1 MMDFNRYEIYRAAFA
16 TDDVKIC
23 NECQIIVDDPNYD
36 YINTMRTDSPDNTA
50 LKCKNMVFLTKNFNP
65 APNKYFLAQCK
76 LEFKSDL
83 EEYYNPSYTYN
94 KKADVDIVVV
104 YVDDNDNTVK
114 AAVFNIELDYDKTT
128 LIIQRKID
136 NSLTC
141 VTVSSSGIT
150 SNSEVINN
158 IIGKIES
165 IHINSVPSIQNTY
178 VYVDDIITF
187 TSDTDNSQPVILPT
201 QSLINNNVVVTS
213 NSTTYATI

>member
-1 MMDFNRYEIYRAAFA
+1 MMDFNRHEIYRAAFA

-36 YINTMRTDSPDNTA
+36 FVNTMRTDSPDNTA

-65 APNKYFLAQCK
+65 VPNKYFLAQCK

-83 EEYYNPSYTYN
+83 EEYYNPSYN

-104 YVDDNDNTVK
+104 YVDDNDNRVK

-141 VTVSSSGIT
+141 STISSSGTIA
-150 SNSEVINN
+150 NSEVINN
-158 IIGKIES
+158 ITGKIES
-165 IHINSVPSIQNTY
+165 IHINNVPSIPNTY

>member
-50 LKCKNMVFLTKNFNP
+50 LKCKNMVFLTKQFNP
-65 APNKYFLAQCK
+65 TPNKYFLAQCK

-83 EEYYNPSYTYN
+83 EEYYDPSYN

-141 VTVSSSGIT
+141 STVSPSGTIT
-150 SNSEVINN
+150 NSEVINN
-158 IIGKIES
+158 ISGKIES
-165 IHINSVPSIQNTY
+165 IHINSVPSIHNTY
-178 VYVDDIITF
+178 VYVDDIITL
-187 TSDTDNSQPVILPT
+187 TSDTDNNLPTILPT

>member
-1 MMDFNRYEIYRAAFA
+1 M
-16 TDDVKIC
+16 
-23 NECQIIVDDPNYD
+23 
-36 YINTMRTDSPDNTA
+36 
-50 LKCKNMVFLTKNFNP
+50 
-65 APNKYFLAQCK
+65 
-76 LEFKSDL
+76 
-83 EEYYNPSYTYN
+83 EEYYDSSYN

-141 VTVSSSGIT
+141 STVSLSGTIT
-150 SNSEVINN
+150 NSEVINN
-158 IIGKIES
+158 ISGKIES
-165 IHINSVPSIQNTY
+165 IHINSVPSIHNTY
-178 VYVDDIITF
+178 VYVDDIITL
-187 TSDTDNSQPVILPT
+187 TADTDNNLPTILPT

>member
-36 YINTMRTDSPDNTA
+36 FVNTMRTDSPDNTA

-65 APNKYFLAQCK
+65 VPNKYFLAQCK

-83 EEYYNPSYTYN
+83 EEYYDPSYN
-94 KKADVDIVVV
+94 KKTDVDIVVV

-141 VTVSSSGIT
+141 STISSSGTIA
-150 SNSEVINN
+150 NSEVINN
-158 IIGKIES
+158 ITGKIES
-165 IHINSVPSIQNTY
+165 IHINNAPSIPNTY

>member
-65 APNKYFLAQCK
+65 EPNKYFLAQCK

-83 EEYYNPSYTYN
+83 EEYYEPSYN
-94 KKADVDIVVV
+94 KKSDVDIVVV

-141 VTVSSSGIT
+141 VTVSSSGIP

-158 IIGKIES
+158 ITGKIES

>member
-36 YINTMRTDSPDNTA
+36 FVNTMRTDSPDNTA
-50 LKCKNMVFLTKNFNP
+50 LKCKNMIFLTKNFNP
-65 APNKYFLAQCK
+65 VPNKYFLAQCK

-83 EEYYNPSYTYN
+83 EEYYDPSYN

-128 LIIQRKID
+128 LIIQKKID

-141 VTVSSSGIT
+141 STVSPSGTIT
-150 SNSEVINN
+150 NSEVINN
-158 IIGKIES
+158 ITGKIES
-165 IHINSVPSIQNTY
+165 ILINNVPSIQNTY
-178 VYVDDIITF
+178 VYIDDIITL
-187 TSDTDNSQPVILPT
+187 TADTDNNLPTILPT

>member
-50 LKCKNMVFLTKNFNP
+50 LKCMNMVFLTKNFNP
-65 APNKYFLAQCK
+65 VPNKYFLAQCK

-83 EEYYNPSYTYN
+83 EEYYNPSYN
-94 KKADVDIVVV
+94 KKSDVDIVVV
-104 YVDDNDNTVK
+104 YVNDNDNTVK

-141 VTVSSSGIT
+141 VTVSSSGTIT
-150 SNSEVINN
+150 NSEVINN
-158 IIGKIES
+158 ISGKIES
-165 IHINSVPSIQNTY
+165 IHINNVPSIQNTY

>member
-65 APNKYFLAQCK
+65 VPNKYFLAQCK

-83 EEYYNPSYTYN
+83 EEYYNSSYN

-141 VTVSSSGIT
+141 STISSSGI
-150 SNSEVINN
+150 SFNSKVINN
-158 IIGKIES
+158 ITGKIES

>member
-36 YINTMRTDSPDNTA
+36 FVNTMRTDSPDNTA

-65 APNKYFLAQCK
+65 VPNKYFLAQCK

-83 EEYYNPSYTYN
+83 EGYYNPSYN

-114 AAVFNIELDYDKTT
+114 AAVFNIELVYDKTT

-136 NSLTC
+136 NTLTC
-141 VTVSSSGIT
+141 YTVSSSGIP

-158 IIGKIES
+158 ISGKIES

-187 TSDTDNSQPVILPT
+187 TADTDNNLPVILPT

>member
-50 LKCKNMVFLTKNFNP
+50 LKCKNMIFLSKNFNP
-65 APNKYFLAQCK
+65 VPNKYFLAQCK

-83 EEYYNPSYTYN
+83 EEYYDSSYN

-141 VTVSSSGIT
+141 SKVSLSGTIT
-150 SNSEVINN
+150 NSEVINN
-158 IIGKIES
+158 ISGKIES

-178 VYVDDIITF
+178 VYVDDIITL
-187 TSDTDNSQPVILPT
+187 TADADNNLPTILPT

>member
-1 MMDFNRYEIYRAAFA
+1 MMDFNRHEIYRAAFA

-65 APNKYFLAQCK
+65 VPNKYFLAQCK

-83 EEYYNPSYTYN
+83 EEYYDPSYN

-114 AAVFNIELDYDKTT
+114 AAVFNIALDYNKTT

-141 VTVSSSGIT
+141 STISSSGTIT
-150 SNSEVINN
+150 NSEVINN
-158 IIGKIES
+158 ISGKIES
-165 IHINSVPSIQNTY
+165 IHINSMTSIPNTY
-178 VYVDDIITF
+178 VCVDDIITL
-187 TSDTDNSQPVILPT
+187 TSDTDNNLPTILPT

>member
-1 MMDFNRYEIYRAAFA
+1 MMDFNRHEIYRAAFA

-36 YINTMRTDSPDNTA
+36 FVNTMRTDSPDNTA

-65 APNKYFLAQCK
+65 VPNKYFLAQCK

-83 EEYYNPSYTYN
+83 EEYYNSSYN
-94 KKADVDIVVV
+94 KKADIDIVVV

-141 VTVSSSGIT
+141 VTISSSGIP

-158 IIGKIES
+158 ITGKIES

>member
-1 MMDFNRYEIYRAAFA
+1 MMDFNRHEIYRAAFA

-36 YINTMRTDSPDNTA
+36 FVNTMRTDSPDNTA
-50 LKCKNMVFLTKNFNP
+50 LKCKNMIFLSKNFNP

-83 EEYYNPSYTYN
+83 EEYYDPSYN
-94 KKADVDIVVV
+94 KKSDVDIVVV

-165 IHINSVPSIQNTY
+165 IHINSVPSIPNTY

>member
-36 YINTMRTDSPDNTA
+36 FVNTMRTDSPDNTA
-50 LKCKNMVFLTKNFNP
+50 LKCKNMIFLTKNFNP
-65 APNKYFLAQCK
+65 VPNKYFLAQCK

-83 EEYYNPSYTYN
+83 EEYYNSSYN
-94 KKADVDIVVV
+94 KKADIDIVVV

-141 VTVSSSGIT
+141 VTVSSSGTIT
-150 SNSEVINN
+150 NSEVINN
-158 IIGKIES
+158 ISGKIES

>member
-1 MMDFNRYEIYRAAFA
+1 MMDFNRHEIYRAAFA

-83 EEYYNPSYTYN
+83 EEYYNPSYN

-104 YVDDNDNTVK
+104 YVDDNIVK
-114 AAVFNIELDYDKTT
+114 AAVFNIVLDYDKTI
-128 LIIQRKID
+128 LIIQKKID

-141 VTVSSSGIT
+141 STVSSSGIP

-158 IIGKIES
+158 ITGKIES
-165 IHINSVPSIQNTY
+165 IHINNVPSIQNTY

-187 TSDTDNSQPVILPT
+187 TSDVDNNLPTILPT

>member
-36 YINTMRTDSPDNTA
+36 FVNTMRTDSPDNTA

-65 APNKYFLAQCK
+65 VPNKYFLAQCK

-83 EEYYNPSYTYN
+83 EEYYNSSYN

-141 VTVSSSGIT
+141 VTISSSGIP

-158 IIGKIES
+158 ITGKIES

-187 TSDTDNSQPVILPT
+187 TAETDNNQPVILPT

>member
-1 MMDFNRYEIYRAAFA
+1 MMDFNRHEIYRAAFA

-36 YINTMRTDSPDNTA
+36 FVNTMRTDSPDNTA

-83 EEYYNPSYTYN
+83 EEYYNPSYN
-94 KKADVDIVVV
+94 KKADIDIVVV

-141 VTVSSSGIT
+141 VTISSSGTIA
-150 SNSEVINN
+150 NSEVINN
-158 IIGKIES
+158 ITGKIES
-165 IHINSVPSIQNTY
+165 IHINNAPSIPNTY

>member
-36 YINTMRTDSPDNTA
+36 FVNTMRTDSPDNTA

-65 APNKYFLAQCK
+65 VSNKYFLAQCK

-83 EEYYNPSYTYN
+83 EEYYNSSYN
-94 KKADVDIVVV
+94 KKADVDIVVL

-141 VTVSSSGIT
+141 STISSSGIPF
-150 SNSEVINN
+150 NSKVINN
-158 IIGKIES
+158 ITGKIES
-165 IHINSVPSIQNTY
+165 IHINNAPSIPNTY

-187 TSDTDNSQPVILPT
+187 TADTDNNLPVILPT

>member
-76 LEFKSDL
+76 LEFQSDL
-83 EEYYNPSYTYN
+83 EGYYNPSYN

-141 VTVSSSGIT
+141 STVSPSGTIT
-150 SNSEVINN
+150 NSEVINN
-158 IIGKIES
+158 ISGKIES

-178 VYVDDIITF
+178 VYVDDIITL
-187 TSDTDNSQPVILPT
+187 TSDTDNNLPTILPT

>member
-36 YINTMRTDSPDNTA
+36 FVNTMRTDSPDNTA

-83 EEYYNPSYTYN
+83 EKYYNPSYN
-94 KKADVDIVVV
+94 KKSDVDIVVV

-141 VTVSSSGIT
+141 STISSSGTIA
-150 SNSEVINN
+150 NSEVINN
-158 IIGKIES
+158 ISGKIES
-165 IHINSVPSIQNTY
+165 IHINSMTSMNTY

>member
-36 YINTMRTDSPDNTA
+36 FVNTMRTDSPDNTA
-50 LKCKNMVFLTKNFNP
+50 LKCKNMIFLTKNFNP
-65 APNKYFLAQCK
+65 VPNKYFLAQCK

-83 EEYYNPSYTYN
+83 EEYYNSSYN

-104 YVDDNDNTVK
+104 YIDDNDNTVK

-141 VTVSSSGIT
+141 YTISSSGIT

-158 IIGKIES
+158 ISGKIES

-187 TSDTDNSQPVILPT
+187 TSDTDNSLPVILPT
-201 QSLINNNVVVTS
+201 QSLINNNAVVTS

>member
-83 EEYYNPSYTYN
+83 EEYYNPSYN

-141 VTVSSSGIT
+141 STISSSGTIA
-150 SNSEVINN
+150 NSEVIKFVIDLLTKLGINP
-158 IIGKIES
+158 KIE
-165 IHINSVPSIQNTY
+165 
-178 VYVDDIITF
+178 II
-187 TSDTDNSQPVILPT
+187 L
-201 QSLINNNVVVTS
+201 LLLL
-213 NSTTYATI
+213 

>member
-65 APNKYFLAQCK
+65 VPNKYFLAQCK

-83 EEYYNPSYTYN
+83 EEYYNPSYN
-94 KKADVDIVVV
+94 KKSDVDIVVV

-141 VTVSSSGIT
+141 STISSSGI
-150 SNSEVINN
+150 SFNSKVINN
-158 IIGKIES
+158 ITGKIES

>member
-36 YINTMRTDSPDNTA
+36 FVNTMRTDSPDNTA

-65 APNKYFLAQCK
+65 VPNKYFLAQCK

-83 EEYYNPSYTYN
+83 EEYYNSSYN

-141 VTVSSSGIT
+141 YTVSSSGTIA
-150 SNSEVINN
+150 NSEVINN
-158 IIGKIES
+158 ITGKIES
-165 IHINSVPSIQNTY
+165 IHINNAPSIPNTY

>member
-36 YINTMRTDSPDNTA
+36 YVNTMRTDSPDNTA

-65 APNKYFLAQCK
+65 TPNKYFLAQCK

-83 EEYYNPSYTYN
+83 EEYYNSSYN
-94 KKADVDIVVV
+94 KKADIDIVVV

-141 VTVSSSGIT
+141 YTVSSSGTIA
-150 SNSEVINN
+150 NSEVINN
-158 IIGKIES
+158 ITGKIES
-165 IHINSVPSIQNTY
+165 IHINNVPSIPNTY

>member
-65 APNKYFLAQCK
+65 EPNKYFLAQCK

-83 EEYYNPSYTYN
+83 EEYYDPSYN

-141 VTVSSSGIT
+141 YTVSSSGIP

-158 IIGKIES
+158 ISGKIES
-165 IHINSVPSIQNTY
+165 IHINSVPSIPNTY

-187 TSDTDNSQPVILPT
+187 TADTDNNLPTILPT
-201 QSLINNNVVVTS
+201 QSLININVVVTS
-213 NSTTYATI
+213 NSPTYATI

>member
-1 MMDFNRYEIYRAAFA
+1 MMDFNRHEIYRAAFA

-36 YINTMRTDSPDNTA
+36 FVNTMRTDSPDNTA

-65 APNKYFLAQCK
+65 VPNKYFLAQCK

-83 EEYYNPSYTYN
+83 EEYYNPSYN

-141 VTVSSSGIT
+141 VTVSSSGTIT
-150 SNSEVINN
+150 NSEVINN
-158 IIGKIES
+158 ITGKIES
-165 IHINSVPSIQNTY
+165 IHINNVPSIPNTY

>member
-83 EEYYNPSYTYN
+83 EKYYNPSYN
-94 KKADVDIVVV
+94 KKAAVDIVVL
-104 YVDDNDNTVK
+104 YVNDNDNTVK

-141 VTVSSSGIT
+141 STVSSSGTIT
-150 SNSEVINN
+150 NSEVINN
-158 IIGKIES
+158 ISGKIES
-165 IHINSVPSIQNTY
+165 IHINSMTSMNTY

-187 TSDTDNSQPVILPT
+187 TSDTDNNLPTILPT

>member
-36 YINTMRTDSPDNTA
+36 YVNTMRTDSPDNTA
-50 LKCKNMVFLTKNFNP
+50 LKCKNMVFLTKQFNP
-65 APNKYFLAQCK
+65 TPNKYFLSQCK

-83 EEYYNPSYTYN
+83 EEYYDPSYN
-94 KKADVDIVVV
+94 RKANVDIVVV

-128 LIIQRKID
+128 LIIQRKVD

-141 VTVSSSGIT
+141 STVSPSGTIT
-150 SNSEVINN
+150 NSEVINN
-158 IIGKIES
+158 ISGKIES

-178 VYVDDIITF
+178 VYVDDIITL
-187 TSDTDNSQPVILPT
+187 TSDTDNNLPTILPT

>member
-23 NECQIIVDDPNYD
+23 NECQIIVDDSNYD
-36 YINTMRTDSPDNTA
+36 FVNTMRTDSPDNTA

-65 APNKYFLAQCK
+65 VPNKYFLAQCK

-83 EEYYNPSYTYN
+83 EEYYNSSYN

-141 VTVSSSGIT
+141 VTVSSSGTIT
-150 SNSEVINN
+150 NSEVINN
-158 IIGKIES
+158 ITGKIES

-187 TSDTDNSQPVILPT
+187 TADTDNNLPTILPT

>member
-1 MMDFNRYEIYRAAFA
+1 MMDFNRFEIYRAAFA

-50 LKCKNMVFLTKNFNP
+50 LKCKNMVFLTKNFNLVS
-65 APNKYFLAQCK
+65 NKYFLAQCK

-83 EEYYNPSYTYN
+83 EKYYNPSYN

-141 VTVSSSGIT
+141 VTVSSSGT
-150 SNSEVINN
+150 PSNSEVINN
-158 IIGKIES
+158 ITGKIES
-165 IHINSVPSIQNTY
+165 IHINSVPSMQNTY

-187 TSDTDNSQPVILPT
+187 TSDTDNNLPTILPT

>member
-36 YINTMRTDSPDNTA
+36 FVNTMRTDSPDNTA

-65 APNKYFLAQCK
+65 VPNKYFLAQCK

-83 EEYYNPSYTYN
+83 EEYYNPSYN
-94 KKADVDIVVV
+94 KKADVDIVVL
-104 YVDDNDNTVK
+104 YVNDNDNTVK

-141 VTVSSSGIT
+141 YTVSSSGIIA
-150 SNSEVINN
+150 NSEVINN
-158 IIGKIES
+158 ITGKIES
-165 IHINSVPSIQNTY
+165 IHINNVPSIPNTY

-187 TSDTDNSQPVILPT
+187 TSDTHNSQPVILPT

>member
-36 YINTMRTDSPDNTA
+36 FVNTMRTDSPDNTA

-83 EEYYNPSYTYN
+83 EEYYNPSYN
-94 KKADVDIVVV
+94 KKADIDIVVV

-128 LIIQRKID
+128 PADSENSYRKV
-136 NSLTC
+136 LKAA
-141 VTVSSSGIT
+141 GFIT
-150 SNSEVINN
+150 RDSRKKERKKPGLKKARRAPQFS
-158 IIGKIES
+158 KR
-165 IHINSVPSIQNTY
+165 
-178 VYVDDIITF
+178 
-187 TSDTDNSQPVILPT
+187 
-201 QSLINNNVVVTS
+201 
-213 NSTTYATI
+213 

>member
-65 APNKYFLAQCK
+65 VPNKYFLAQCK

-83 EEYYNPSYTYN
+83 EEYYNSSYN
-94 KKADVDIVVV
+94 KKADIDIVVV

-141 VTVSSSGIT
+141 YTVSSSGTIA
-150 SNSEVINN
+150 NSEVINN
-158 IIGKIES
+158 ITGKIES
-165 IHINSVPSIQNTY
+165 IHINNAPSIPNTY

>member
-36 YINTMRTDSPDNTA
+36 FVNTMRTDSPDNTA

-65 APNKYFLAQCK
+65 VPNKYFLAQCK

-83 EEYYNPSYTYN
+83 EEYYNPSYN
-94 KKADVDIVVV
+94 KKADVDIVVF

-141 VTVSSSGIT
+141 STVSPSGTIT
-150 SNSEVINN
+150 NSEVINN
-158 IIGKIES
+158 ITGKIES

>member
-1 MMDFNRYEIYRAAFA
+1 MDFNRYEIYRAAFA

-36 YINTMRTDSPDNTA
+36 FVNTMRTDSPDNTA

-65 APNKYFLAQCK
+65 VPNKYFLAQCK

-83 EEYYNPSYTYN
+83 EGYYNPSYN

-141 VTVSSSGIT
+141 YTVSSSGTIA
-150 SNSEVINN
+150 NSEVINN
-158 IIGKIES
+158 ITGKIES
-165 IHINSVPSIQNTY
+165 IHINNAPSIPNTY

>member
-1 MMDFNRYEIYRAAFA
+1 MMDFNRHEIYRAAFA

-50 LKCKNMVFLTKNFNP
+50 LKCKNMVFLSKHFNSES
-65 APNKYFLAQCK
+65 NKYFLAQCK

-83 EEYYNPSYTYN
+83 EKYYDPSYN

-141 VTVSSSGIT
+141 VTISSSGIT

-158 IIGKIES
+158 ITGKIES
-165 IHINSVPSIQNTY
+165 IHINSVPSMHNTY
-178 VYVDDIITF
+178 VYVDDIITLA
-187 TSDTDNSQPVILPT
+187 SDTDNNLPTILPT